1 MIYQIDDLEM
11 YYEVIGSGTPI
22 VIIHGFTLDH
32 RSMKECMEPIF
43 NKRQTWQRIY
53 LDLPGHGKTKG
64 VEWIKNSD
72 DMLHVLI
79 DFIEATIPR
88 ERFLVAG
95 LSYGGYLARGLI
107 YKKMDLIDGLLL
119 IVPRIVSHPL
129 KRILPP
135 RIVFEKDERF
145 LSSLSTIER
154 EGFEEIS
161 VILND
166 RVFNRYSKEITP
178 AVQVA
183 DNTFLQRLDNTKDS
197 FSFDVDQLPA
207 KFEKPTLFLLG
218 RQDHIVGYEDA
229 WNLIEQYPRATLV
242 VLDKAGHGLQ
252 MEQVNLFE
260 VLVENWLDRTLEADS
275 IK

>member
-43 NKRQTWQRIY
+43 NKRQAWQRIY